1 MNELLIKHGL
11 KVTNQRIQVLD
22 AINELSVNSTIKNII
37 NKLNID
43 QSTVYRTLKTL
54 EENNI
59 IEKNVIDDEIIY
71 IIKEEHKHYFKCIK
85 CNKVKELHTCP
96 IEISDELDGCKILN
110 HSLILDGICDN
121 CNK

>member
-11 KVTNQRIQVLD
+11 KVTNQRVEILNI
-22 AINELSVNSTIKNII
+22 INELKTDSTVKNII
-37 NKLNID
+37 NKVSFD

-59 IEKNVIDDEIIY
+59 IDKTIIDDEIIY
-71 IIKEEHKHYFKCIK
+71 TIREEHKHYFKCIR
-85 CNKVKELHTCP
+85 CNEIKELHTCP
-96 IEISDELDGCKILN
+96 IEISDELDGCKIIN
-110 HSLILDGICDN
+110 HSLILDGICNN